1 MRLFLIVLLLALTA
15 IFGIVFTVFN
25 AEKVPVDLYFLH
37 YELPLAT
44 VVFLAVLMG
53 ALLGFLMA
61 LSVVLKKQAEL
72 VKIKRR
78 FSSLEQEVDNLRKIP
93 IKDSH

>member
-1 MRLFLIVLLLALTA
+1 MRLFLIIILLALA
-15 IFGIVFTVFN
+15 AVFGIVFTVFN

-44 VVFLAVLMG
+44 VVFLAVLVG
-53 ALLGFLMA
+53 TLLGFFMA
-61 LSVVLKKQAEL
+61 LGVVLRKHTEL
-72 VKIKRR
+72 LKLKRR